1 MIDGTISHYRI
12 LEKLGAGGMGVV
24 YKAVDTRLDRVVALK
39 FLPDDMEQD
48 GQALERF
55 RREAHAASALNH
67 AGICTIYD
75 VGEEDHR
82 SFIVMEFIDGE
93 TLSQHIHRQALSVEH
108 ILDLGIQIA
117 DALDVAHTAGI
128 IHRDIKP
135 SNIFVTKRGQ
145 AKVLDFGLA
154 KLLPKEL
161 PHLDSSASSSK
172 PQEAVSLVGVISGT
186 PAYMSPE
193 QIRGDD
199 LDARTDI
206 FAFGLLLYE
215 MATGQQAFGGRTGGV
230 IIESILTRAPASI
243 RVASPQIP
251 LKLEEIITKCL
262 EKDRTQRY
270 SSAAAVR
277 SDLQQLKRE
286 VESGTVSRPSIPA
299 RPESLNAPRLSRF
312 RWKELAA
319 GAALLAV
326 LLIVAAWYYAARP
339 AQALGRMDT
348 IVLADFN
355 NKTGDPIFDDTLRQG
370 LAAQLQQ
377 SPFLSLVSE
386 QRIQQTLRLMGRSA
400 DTKLSPAIIGDLCQ
414 RAGSKAYLSGSISNL
429 GTQYVIGVSAVNCQ
443 TGDYLAQEQVTANG
457 KENVLKALGE
467 ASTKLREKLGES
479 LKTVQKLD
487 TPIEQATTP
496 SLEALQAYSMG
507 RQTMQGKGDPA
518 AAIPLLKHSIELDP
532 KFAMAYAMLGT
543 SYYNIGE
550 KKLSAENTYKA
561 YDLRARV
568 SEWEKFYIESH
579 YYQFATG
586 DLEKARQAYELWAQI
601 YPREQVPATNL
612 GVIYQSL
619 GQHEKSLSEFRE
631 SLRLSPDGLIYGDLV
646 AEFVRLN
653 RFNEARAAADQAL
666 SKNLDSLD
674 LRLYLYQLAFLQN
687 NSANMAQQVSWASGK
702 PGKENVMLYLQ
713 ASTAAY
719 SGKLAAAREFSR
731 QAATSADRAGEKE
744 VEAGCEAA
752 AALWEAF
759 YGNATE
765 ARQHAAATIAKS
777 NGRDAQYAAA
787 LALAVIGDSARA
799 QALADDLQKRFPDDT
814 VVRFNYLPTLHAQL
828 LLNAP
833 DHPANLSPER
843 SPERSPENVAK
854 AIQALTVA
862 LPYELGVPGNS
873 TFWTNLY
880 PVYVRGQAFL
890 AAHQGAQAA
899 AEFQKI
905 LDWRGVVANEPIGAL
920 AHLGLARSY
929 ALTGDTAKS
938 RQAYNA
944 FLTLWK
950 DADPNIPILKQ
961 ATAESA
967 KLSVTS
973 RCYHDRDFLTG
984 QRACCILSCGLDR
997 NDNRMS
1003 KNTAYFIS
1011 LAC

>member
-24 YKAVDTRLDRVVALK
+24 YKGLDTRLDRTVALK
-39 FLPDDMEQD
+39 FLPDNLDQD
-48 GQALERF
+48 PHALERF

-67 AGICTIYD
+67 PGICTIYD

-93 TLSQHIHRQALSVEH
+93 TLSQHIQRQPLSVEH

-117 DALDVAHTAGI
+117 DALDVAHARGI

-161 PHLDSSASSSK
+161 PHLDSSDSSYRQS
-172 PQEAVSLVGVISGT
+172 QEVSLVGVISGT

-243 RVASPQIP
+243 RTANPQIP
-251 LKLEEIITKCL
+251 LRLEEIITKCL

-277 SDLQQLKRE
+277 SDLQQLKHE
-286 VESGTVSRPSIPA
+286 VESGNITRSDFVPQPRP
-299 RPESLNAPRLSRF
+299 SRF

-319 GAALLAV
+319 GSALLVV
-326 LLIVAAWYYAARP
+326 LLILVAWYYAARP
-339 AQALGRMDT
+339 AHALSRMDT

-377 SPFLSLVSE
+377 SPFLSLVSD
-386 QRIQQTLRLMGRSA
+386 QRIQQTLRLMGRSPDA
-400 DTKLSPAIIGDLCQ
+400 KLSSAIIGDLCQ

-429 GTQYVIGVSAVNCQ
+429 GTQYVIGVNAVNCQ

-507 RQTMQGKGDPA
+507 RQTMQGKGDYT

-543 SYYNIGE
+543 SYHNIGE
-550 KKLSAENTYKA
+550 KKLSAENTSKA

-579 YYQFATG
+579 YHQFVTG
-586 DLEKARQAYELWAQI
+586 DMEKARQAYDLWAQI

-619 GQHEKSLSEFRE
+619 GQHEKSLAEFRE
-631 SLRLSPDGLIYGDLV
+631 SLRLGPDSLIYGDVTSELI
-646 AEFVRLN
+646 RLN
-653 RFNEARAAADQAL
+653 HFDEARAAADEAL

-674 LRLYLYQLAFLQN
+674 LRLFLYQLAFLQN
-687 NSANMAQQVSWASGK
+687 NSDSMAQQVSWASGK

-713 ASTAAY
+713 ASSAAY

-744 VEAGCEAA
+744 VEAGCEAT

-765 ARQHAAATIAKS
+765 ARQHAAATLAKS

-787 LALAVIGDSARA
+787 LALAVIGDSTRA
-799 QALADDLQKRFPDDT
+799 QTLAEDLQKRFPDDT

-828 LLNAP
+828 FLNAP
-833 DHPANLSPER
+833 DRSPNLSPDRSPDRSRDRSPDRSSNDSSDHSPER
-843 SPERSPENVAK
+843 SSENVAK
-854 AIQALTVA
+854 AVQALTLA
-862 LPYELGVPGNS
+862 APYDLGIPGNT

-929 ALTGDTAKS
+929 ALTGDAAKS
-938 RQAYNA
+938 RAAYNA

-950 DADPNIPILKQ
+950 DAEPSIPILKQ
-961 ATAESA
+961 ATTEYAN
-967 KLSVTS
+967 L
-973 RCYHDRDFLTG
+973 H
-984 QRACCILSCGLDR
+984 
-997 NDNRMS
+997 
-1003 KNTAYFIS
+1003 
-1011 LAC
+1011 

>member
-24 YKAVDTRLDRVVALK
+24 YKGLDTRLDRVVALK
-39 FLPDDMEQD
+39 FLPDNMDQD
-48 GQALERF
+48 PQALERF

-75 VGEEDHR
+75 VGEQDHR

-93 TLSQHIHRQALSVEH
+93 TLSQHIQRQPLSVEH

-117 DALDVAHTAGI
+117 DALDVAHAQGI

-161 PHLDSSASSSK
+161 PHLDSSASSSR
-172 PQEAVSLVGVISGT
+172 PSQEAVSLVGVISGT

-215 MATGQQAFGGRTGGV
+215 MATGQQAFGGRTGGA
-230 IIESILTRAPASI
+230 IIESILTRAPANI

-251 LKLEEIITKCL
+251 VRLEEIITKCL
-262 EKDRTQRY
+262 AKDRTQRY
-270 SSAAAVR
+270 PSAAQVR

-286 VESGTVSRPSIPA
+286 MESGTVSRLSIPA
-299 RPESLNAPRLSRF
+299 QSGSLDRRQPSRL

-319 GAALLAV
+319 GAALLLV
-326 LLIVAAWYYAARP
+326 LLTVAAWYYAARP
-339 AQALGRMDT
+339 AHALSRMDT

-377 SPFLSLVSE
+377 SPFLSLVSD
-386 QRIQQTLRLMGRSA
+386 QHIQQTLRLMGRA
-400 DTKLSPAIIGDLCQ
+400 LDTKLSPAIVGDLCQ
-414 RAGSKAYLSGSISNL
+414 RAGSKAYLNGSISNL
-429 GTQYVIGVSAVNCQ
+429 GNQYVIGVSAVNCQ

-467 ASTKLREKLGES
+467 VSTKLREKLGES

-507 RQTMQGKGDPA
+507 RQTMQGKGDYT
-518 AAIPLLKHSIELDP
+518 AAIPLLKHSIDLDP

-543 SYYNIGE
+543 SYHNIGE
-550 KKLSAENTYKA
+550 KKLSAENTSKA

-579 YYQFATG
+579 YHQFVTG
-586 DLEKARQAYELWAQI
+586 DMEKARQAYELWAQI
-601 YPREQVPATNL
+601 YPREQVPAMNL

-619 GQHEKSLSEFRE
+619 GQHEKSLAEFRE
-631 SLRLSPDGLIYGDLV
+631 SFRLGPDSLIYGDV
-646 AEFVRLN
+646 VSGFIHLN
-653 RFNEARAAADQAL
+653 RFDEAGTTANEALA
-666 SKNLDSLD
+666 KNLDSLD

-687 NSANMAQQVSWASGK
+687 DFASMERQVSWASGK
-702 PGKENVMLYLQ
+702 PGKENVILYVQ

-719 SGKLAAAREFSR
+719 SGKLAAARDFSR
-731 QAATSADRAGEKE
+731 RAATSADRAGEKE
-744 VEAGCEAA
+744 VEAGCEAT

-759 YGNATE
+759 YGNAAE
-765 ARQHAAATIAKS
+765 ARQHAAATLAKS

-787 LALAVIGDSARA
+787 LALAVIGDSTRA
-799 QALADDLQKRFPDDT
+799 QSLAEDLQKRFPDDT
-814 VVRFNYLPTLHAQL
+814 VVRFNYLPTLQAQL
-828 LLNAP
+828 FLDAADGSP
-833 DHPANLSPER
+833 KNL
-843 SPERSPENVAK
+843 AK
-854 AIQALTVA
+854 AIQALA
-862 LPYELGVPGNS
+862 AAAPYELGIPGNT

-890 AAHQGAQAA
+890 AAHQGTSAA

-920 AHLGLARSY
+920 ALLGLARSY
-929 ALTGDTAKS
+929 ALAGDPAKS
-938 RQAYNA
+938 RAAYNA
-944 FLTLWK
+944 FLFLWK

-961 ATAESA
+961 ANAEYA
-967 KLSVTS
+967 NL
-973 RCYHDRDFLTG
+973 H
-984 QRACCILSCGLDR
+984 
-997 NDNRMS
+997 
-1003 KNTAYFIS
+1003 
-1011 LAC
+1011 